1 MSHGRL
7 RGSTRW
13 SWEPGHALVAV
24 PLAMIAIVTTVDVLA
39 PPDVHL
45 GPFLVAAPAVTASFA
60 GPRTTAFIGAVAVLA
75 QSAVAMA
82 RTTLTDLNHTFQI
95 IALILISVFVTFFAY
110 LRERHEKELIQ
121 LRSVAEAAQQVVLRP
136 LPQRIGPLRIAS
148 VYLAAEA
155 EAQIGGDL
163 YAAARTAHGTRLIIG
178 DVRGKG
184 LEAIGDAAL
193 LLGAFRAAAHR
204 QADLPALVAYL
215 EGTVS
220 SNLDDPWADPDDPD
234 DHGEAFITAA
244 VLDVPDKEST
254 LDVINCGHPSPLLLR
269 GGQITAL
276 EVRRPA
282 PPLGLTE
289 FMDSDVAPETFAFEP
304 GDIVLL
310 YTDGVIEARDRSGT
324 FYPLAERVAPW
335 TGEHPDALL
344 SRLCQDL
351 LSHVGGS
358 LGDDAAMVAIERMP
372 GMGEAGISPR

>member
-1 MSHGRL
+1 MSGA
-7 RGSTRW
+7 RGWR
-13 SWEPGHALVAV
+13 
-24 PLAMIAIVTTVDVLA
+24 
-39 PPDVHL
+39 
-45 GPFLVAAPAVTASFA
+45 
-60 GPRTTAFIGAVAVLA
+60 
-75 QSAVAMA
+75 
-82 RTTLTDLNHTFQI
+82 
-95 IALILISVFVTFFAY
+95 
-110 LRERHEKELIQ
+110 
-121 LRSVAEAAQQVVLRP
+121 RS
-136 LPQRIGPLRIAS
+136 
-148 VYLAAEA
+148 
-155 EAQIGGDL
+155 
-163 YAAARTAHGTRLIIG
+163 
-178 DVRGKG
+178 
-184 LEAIGDAAL
+184 GDAAL